1 MFEFF
6 TYFFDT
12 ILYKPL
18 LNALI
23 LLYQN
28 LPGQDFG
35 VAIIALTVL
44 IKLAL
49 YPLSAK
55 GIKAQKA
62 LSILQP
68 KMKEIQEKFKNN
80 KEEQAK
86 VMMELYKKEKVNP
99 FSGCLPLLIQL
110 PIIIALYRVFWNGFK
125 TDQIS
130 YIYDFISFTGPI
142 DPMFLNMIDLS
153 QPYIALGFLAG
164 ILQFFQTKM
173 TMPEDEQKKKKAK
186 SGKPEFADMMQKQ
199 MLYFFPVITVII
211 LWTLP
216 SAIGLYWITFTL
228 FAIVQQHFTLK
239 QTKVT
244 EDIKKI

>member
-12 ILYKPL
+12 VLYKPL

-35 VAIIALTVL
+35 VAVIALTVL
-44 IKLAL
+44 IKLGL

-86 VMMELYKKEKVNP
+86 AMMELYKKEKVNP

-125 TDQIS
+125 SDQMS
-130 YIYDFISFTGPI
+130 YIYDFVSFSGTI

-153 QPYIALGFLAG
+153 QPYIILGFIAG

-173 TMPEDEQKKKKAK
+173 IMPANKAKSKKAK
-186 SGKPEFADMMQKQ
+186 AGKPEFADMMQKQ

-228 FAIVQQHFTLK
+228 FAIIQQHFTLK
-239 QTKVT
+239 QTKNIT
-244 EDIKKI
+244 PQKI